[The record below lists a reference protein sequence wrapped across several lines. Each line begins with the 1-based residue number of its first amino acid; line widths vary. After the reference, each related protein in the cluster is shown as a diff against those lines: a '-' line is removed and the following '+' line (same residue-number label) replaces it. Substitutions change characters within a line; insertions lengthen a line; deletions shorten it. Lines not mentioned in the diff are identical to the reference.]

1 MMTVLI
7 IPMSQPN
14 IQIQPLKQGFLRAAA
29 EPAYALVR
37 LVAPAKPAEL
47 KAESRQPL
55 DLAIVIDRS
64 GSMSGRPLE
73 AAVEST
79 VRIINGL
86 QSGDR
91 IAVVAFDDS
100 VDVIS
105 PLTEVG
111 GRDEL
116 VRQVRA
122 IRSGGS
128 TALFDGWREGLNRLL
143 PHVDKGRIS
152 RVILLSDGQ
161 ANHGLTDEQEI
172 FRQVAKAAGEGVT
185 TSTVGLGH
193 GFNESLLSGM
203 AQAGEGAANYGQTAD
218 DLDEAF
224 EEQFS
229 ILSNALL
236 RQVRISVTGG
246 SDVAARLVGE
256 LHGESA
262 GRSRNL
268 GTLAWESSLIAVV
281 ELRPGQGA
289 KADEL
294 AAVNVE
300 ALNKEGE
307 RVCFGPSIISIPEVS
322 LADLAILP
330 ESPEVRAAVSEALLS
345 ERIES
350 AEELVRAGR
359 TKEGREALQRLLNDP
374 KLSDYARRKL
384 EYLIQQLEEDSV
396 YASKE
401 LRYGRNQILHKLR
414 SVDASDIVADFSP
427 EAENLKSL
435 YLRKKLAAGQATRRP
450 RDKGQA

>member
-1 MMTVLI
+1 
-7 IPMSQPN
+7 MSKPT
-14 IQIQPLKQGFLRAAA
+14 IEIQPLKQGFLKAAA

-37 LVAPAKPAEL
+37 LVAPAKPTDL
-47 KAESRQPL
+47 KGESRQPL

-73 AAVEST
+73 AAIEST
-79 VRIINGL
+79 ARIINGL
-86 QSGDR
+86 QNGDR
-91 IAVVAFDDS
+91 VAVVAFDDT
-100 VDVIS
+100 VQVIS
-105 PLTEVG
+105 PLVEV
-111 GRDEL
+111 REREEL
-116 VRQVRA
+116 VRQVRS

-143 PHVDKGRIS
+143 PHVDKGRIA

-172 FRQVAKAAGEGVT
+172 FRQVTKAAGEGVT

-229 ILSNALL
+229 ILSNAFL

-246 SDVAARLVGE
+246 SDVHARLVGE
-256 LHGESA
+256 RHGEGA

-268 GTLAWESSLIAVV
+268 GTLAWDSSLIAVV
-281 ELRPGQGA
+281 ELRPGAGA
-289 KADEL
+289 KAGEL

-300 ALNKEGE
+300 ALSKDGE
-307 RVCFGPSIISIPEVS
+307 RVSFGPAILSIPEVS
-322 LADLAILP
+322 LADLAVLP

-345 ERIES
+345 ERIEA
-350 AEELVRAGR
+350 AEALVREGR
-359 TKEGREALQRLLNDP
+359 TKEGREALQALLGDP

-384 EYLIQQLEEDSV
+384 EFLIQQLEEDSV
-396 YASKE
+396 FAAKE
-401 LRYGRNQILHKLR
+401 MRYGRDAMLRKLR
-414 SVDASDIVADFSP
+414 AVHAADLSADFDP
-427 EAENLKSL
+427 AVEAQKAL
-435 YLRKKLAAGQATRRP
+435 YLRKKLANGQATRRP
-450 RDKGQA
+450 RDNGQA